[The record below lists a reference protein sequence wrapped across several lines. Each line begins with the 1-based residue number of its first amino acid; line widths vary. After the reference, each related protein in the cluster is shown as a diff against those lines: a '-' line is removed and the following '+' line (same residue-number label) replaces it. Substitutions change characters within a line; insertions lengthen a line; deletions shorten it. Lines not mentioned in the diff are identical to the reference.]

1 MSGFD
6 PQRHREQSVEQWE
19 AAAGGWA
26 RRREELRAIAQPVA
40 ERLIEMLD
48 LKGGE
53 QVLDLAAGLGDAGLL
68 AAEHVE
74 PNGRVLISDQAEA
87 MLDAARRQVQELRLH
102 NVDVRRIDAEWIDL
116 PLGSM
121 DAIVCRW
128 GLMLMADPD
137 AALRECR
144 RVLRPGGRLALAV
157 WDVPARNPWAS
168 APAMVLAERG
178 LMPQSAPQPGVFQPG
193 VFSLCDPE
201 ALAERISGA
210 GFTGVS
216 VESLAVARKH
226 ESFEEF
232 WEMTLDMS
240 ASVHN
245 AVMSC
250 PPSEIEQIKEA
261 AKESLAP
268 FTGAG
273 GAMEIPGSSLLA
285 CAEA

>member
-1 MSGFD
+1 MSAFD
-6 PQRHREQSVEQWE
+6 PEQHRQQSIEQWE
-19 AAAGGWA
+19 AAAAGWA
-26 RRREELRAIAQPVA
+26 RRREELKAIAQPVA
-40 ERLIEMLD
+40 ERLIGMLD
-48 LKGGE
+48 LQGGE
-53 QVLDLAAGLGDAGLL
+53 QVLDLAAGLGDAGLV
-68 AAEHVE
+68 AAEHVGA
-74 PNGRVLISDQAEA
+74 NGRVLISDQAEA
-87 MLDAARRQVQELRLH
+87 MLDAARQQAQELGLH

-116 PLGSM
+116 PLSSM

-168 APAMVLAERG
+168 APAMVLADHG
-178 LMPQSAPQPGVFQPG
+178 LMPQSAPQPDVFQPG
-193 VFSLCDPE
+193 VFSLCDRE
-201 ALAERISGA
+201 ALEERISGA

-216 VESLAVARKH
+216 VETLALTREH

-250 PPSEIEQIKEA
+250 PQSEIEQIKEA
-261 AKESLAP
+261 VQESLMP
-268 FTGAG
+268 FTGAD
-273 GAMEIPGSSLLA
+273 GAMEIPAVTLLA
-285 CAEA
+285 CAEG